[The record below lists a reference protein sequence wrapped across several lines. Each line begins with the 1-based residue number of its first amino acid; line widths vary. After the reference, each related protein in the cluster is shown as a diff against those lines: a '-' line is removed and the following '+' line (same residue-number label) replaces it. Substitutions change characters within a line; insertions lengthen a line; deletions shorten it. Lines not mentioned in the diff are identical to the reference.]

1 MTRQLLF
8 HSLAFAF
15 ILLTFVSSVSAFG
28 VGSPYWKGNP
38 LVVAPGEQ
46 TTVYLSLQNMVGDE
60 DLTVRVAIKE
70 GSEIAYVEA
79 RDYNVRAGTSDTRVP
94 VEISVPGD
102 VALGTPYVVTVSFAT
117 VNSGAGGGVAIGTAI
132 DTSFDVIT
140 GDVVQMAPSTG
151 SRTLTYVVIAVILL
165 IAIVAY
171 ILYRRRAKN

>member
-8 HSLAFAF
+8 HSVAFAL

-38 LVVAPGEQ
+38 VIVAPGQQ

-60 DLTVRVAIKE
+60 DLTVQVTLKE

-79 RDYNVRAGTSDTRVP
+79 RNYEVRAGTSDTRVP
-94 VEISVPGD
+94 VEISVPSD
-102 VALGTPYVVTVSFAT
+102 VALGTAYVVTVSFAT

-132 DTSFDVIT
+132 DTTFDVMT
-140 GDVVQMAPSTG
+140 GDVVQESPSLG
-151 SRTLTYVVIAVILL
+151 SSRVLMYSVIGVILL
-165 IAIVAY
+165 ILIVAY
-171 ILYRRRAKN
+171 ILYRRRAH